1 MTPSSREVKS
11 QTDPYLSKEIEKLK
25 EEITKLGEK
34 QADGSVTV
42 KFGKLFDE
50 TGDIFEALGG
60 TLRAAKKRKIIS
72 FDAEMLLQGRDNNV
86 DIILL
91 PQ

>member
-1 MTPSSREVKS
+1 MLDCLSSRISFPPPDLVPSNINILYCEDRKDKVR
-11 QTDPYLSKEIEKLK
+11 
-25 EEITKLGEK
+25 
-34 QADGSVTV
+34 ADGSVKV

-60 TLRAAKKRKIIS
+60 TLRAAKKRKMIS
-72 FDAEMLLQGRDNNV
+72 FAAEMLLQGRDNNV